1 MRWEGGGWGRGGV
14 AEAFSGKEG
23 LNRWWLLRLTVK
35 ILAILRL
42 TVKILAIL
50 RLTVTIIPS
59 LSPQIFLTFST
70 TIKIYQFLR
79 LKATMFWPFCDYR
92 LTR

>member
-1 MRWEGGGWGRGGV
+1 MGEGGMGEGGWGRGGWGRGGG

-23 LNRWWLLRLTVK
+23 LNRWKLLRLTVK

-59 LSPQIFLTFST
+59 LSPQIFFTVNIF
-70 TIKIYQFLR
+70 Y
-79 LKATMFWPFCDYR
+79 DYR
-92 LTR
+92 LKFINSYA

>member
-1 MRWEGGGWGRGGV
+1 MIRNENLTKEYGKCGGRGGWGRGGG

-35 ILAILRL
+35 IF
-42 TVKILAIL
+42 AIL

-59 LSPQIFLTFST
+59 LSPQIFFTVNIF
-70 TIKIYQFLR
+70 Y
-79 LKATMFWPFCDYR
+79 DYR
-92 LTR
+92 LKFINSYA

>member
-1 MRWEGGGWGRGGV
+1 MKIERKSTESAVGGGGWGRGGV

-23 LNRWWLLRLTVK
+23 LNRWWLLQLTVK

-59 LSPQIFLTFST
+59 LSPQIFFTVNIF
-70 TIKIYQFLR
+70 Y
-79 LKATMFWPFCDYR
+79 DY
-92 LTR
+92 

>member
-1 MRWEGGGWGRGGV
+1 MKIERKSTESAVGGGDGEGAGG

-23 LNRWWLLRLTVK
+23 LNRGWL
-35 ILAILRL
+35 LRL

-59 LSPQIFLTFST
+59 LSPQIFFTVNIF
-70 TIKIYQFLR
+70 Y
-79 LKATMFWPFCDYR
+79 DY
-92 LTR
+92 

>member
-1 MRWEGGGWGRGGV
+1 MGRGGV

-50 RLTVTIIPS
+50 RLTVKILAILRLTVTIIPS
-59 LSPQIFLTFST
+59 LSPQIFFTVNIF
-70 TIKIYQFLR
+70 Y
-79 LKATMFWPFCDYR
+79 DY
-92 LTR
+92 

>member
-1 MRWEGGGWGRGGV
+1 MGRGGV

-50 RLTVTIIPS
+50 RLTVPS
-59 LSPQIFLTFST
+59 FHRCHHKSFLRLTFST